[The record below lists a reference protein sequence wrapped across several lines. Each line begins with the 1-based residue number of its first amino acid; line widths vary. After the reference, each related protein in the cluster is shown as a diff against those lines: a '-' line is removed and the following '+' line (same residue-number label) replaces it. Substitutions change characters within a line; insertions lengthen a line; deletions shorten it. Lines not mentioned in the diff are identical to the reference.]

1 MEYREKGNQSK
12 GFELKRLQ
20 KEHPDFS
27 PFVLL
32 KLSLIRYGAVL
43 TKRAKKEIVRQNLQF
58 LSDAAFGLQFGEKE
72 EYVITA
78 KHIWILIK
86 LTGAKNKM
94 FFRSRIDW
102 ITFVERPDFFDQK
115 TSSGIPWHP

>member
-72 EYVITA
+72 EYVIPGPF
-78 KHIWILIK
+78 LLCSEPRK
-86 LTGAKNKM
+86 LDKM
-94 FFRSRIDW
+94 KFNRRVRFFYEID
-102 ITFVERPDFFDQK
+102 RK
-115 TSSGIPWHP
+115 TEKRNLSKT

>member
-43 TKRAKKEIVRQNLQF
+43 TKRAKKKKSCDRIFNFYRMQP
-58 LSDAAFGLQFGEKE
+58 SDYSLEK
-72 EYVITA
+72 
-78 KHIWILIK
+78 K
-86 LTGAKNKM
+86 KNM
-94 FFRSRIDW
+94 SFPVLFF
-102 ITFVERPDFFDQK
+102 
-115 TSSGIPWHP
+115 

>member
-1 MEYREKGNQSK
+1 MEYREKRNQSK

-72 EYVITA
+72 EYVIPGPFLLRDGTFVY
-78 KHIWILIK
+78 INYGETYLDPYQ
-86 LTGAKNKM
+86 
-94 FFRSRIDW
+94 IDW
-102 ITFVERPDFFDQK
+102 CEEQDVFQIQD
-115 TSSGIPWHP
+115 